1 MNEQAKGSTMYE
13 RFSAVAELNKA
24 PGFDPLRFARRVVQ
38 NGGEKLLLDL
48 KYKKLWFRLRYPQ
61 GRIKVT
67 PLKITEQLAIIEAKV
82 FFDRGDMVAAAS
94 FIAQRYAKDTPGG
107 LYIESAQHMAVDT
120 ALNDAGFGVQLMSAG
135 VEQPAQAVAAKKTA
149 PVEMPVAAVTPPIAG
164 KPIAPATQEERLTKE
179 MPQATPV
186 DAPSTAPV
194 ESLAVETIAIAQ
206 AETSVDENNA
216 AALPIVEPSTE
227 QAPVVQ
233 PAEAPPIVEEA
244 VTEQPPVAEQT
255 ETAETVPMGASVA
268 EESLSTPPV
277 LEIAPAVEEAAEEH
291 APVAVDSATGEVRYT
306 ADTPVDTI
314 CALMTLDEARNIIV
328 DVGTCKGQTLAW
340 VSERRAASL
349 KWYLNGYQG
358 DNNMLRAGARLL
370 LESLTMDKAS

>member
-1 MNEQAKGSTMYE
+1 MNEHAKGSTMYE

-38 NGGEKLLLDL
+38 SGGEKLLLDL

-82 FFDRGDMVAAAS
+82 FFDRGDTVPAAS

-120 ALNDAGFGVQLMSAG
+120 ALNDAGFGVQLMSAKE
-135 VEQPAQAVAAKKTA
+135 EQPVQTAVTEETA
-149 PVEMPVAAVTPPIAG
+149 PVEVSVAAAAAPIAAE
-164 KPIAPATQEERLTKE
+164 PIAPAVQEQRLTEKT
-179 MPQATPV
+179 PQA
-186 DAPSTAPV
+186 APV
-194 ESLAVETIAIAQ
+194 EEPLAKSVVPVAMTEESLPQSAVEEDVPITDTQVATQPIM
-206 AETSVDENNA
+206 AET
-216 AALPIVEPSTE
+216 
-227 QAPVVQ
+227 APTAQFAV
-233 PAEAPPIVEEA
+233 VEELH
-244 VTEQPPVAEQT
+244 TPPALEIVPAAT
-255 ETAETVPMGASVA
+255 ETASADLP
-268 EESLSTPPV
+268 
-277 LEIAPAVEEAAEEH
+277 I
-291 APVAVDSATGEVRYT
+291 AVDTATGEVRYT
-306 ADTPVDTI
+306 ADMPVDQI
-314 CALMTLDEARNIIV
+314 CTLMTLDEARNILV

-358 DNNMLRAGARLL
+358 DNNMLRAGAKLL
-370 LESLTMDKAS
+370 LESLAMDKAS